1 MSFLPPPPP
10 PREIAIA
17 VAGGLSLGL
26 LILVVTTA
34 LGCSPLLV
42 LGMIVIWGTAAMV
55 LILIELRRR
64 HVRQS
69 R

>member
-1 MSFLPPPPP
+1 MSFLPPLPP
-10 PREIAIA
+10 PREIVIA

-34 LGCSPLLV
+34 LGWSPLLV
-42 LGMIVIWGTAAMV
+42 LGMIAIWCTAAMV
-55 LILIELRRR
+55 VILIELRRR